1 MGSVREVGEVGK
13 EEGLVWFFRVGSLGI
28 NWISDRY
35 LKRTYSVPFES
46 LKFSLENESGYS
58 VCETVG
64 GKAKRRLA
72 LSEIQHM

>member
-1 MGSVREVGEVGK
+1 MGFVREVGEFGR
-13 EEGLVWFFRVGSLGI
+13 EEGVVWFSRVRSLSI

-35 LKRTYSVPFES
+35 LERTYSVPFES

-58 VCETVG
+58 VCETVV
-64 GKAKRRLA
+64 GKAKRLLA